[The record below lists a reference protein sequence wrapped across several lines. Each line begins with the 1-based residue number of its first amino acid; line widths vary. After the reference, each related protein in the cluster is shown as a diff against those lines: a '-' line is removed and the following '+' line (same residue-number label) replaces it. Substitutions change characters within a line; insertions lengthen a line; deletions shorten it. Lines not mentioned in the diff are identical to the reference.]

1 MAEGE
6 VFAWGY
12 SRVLDGASLVR
23 FCGQKKL
30 ASVSHTYSI
39 LILMINRVKD
49 TVDMAEALLLMPLTL
64 IFIFNIKF
72 TDL

>member
-1 MAEGE
+1 MACEGE

-49 TVDMAEALLLMPLTL
+49 TYVLRQRHCC
-64 IFIFNIKF
+64 
-72 TDL
+72 